1 MAVSGKHQCS
11 LPSYLSFPRKHQ
23 CSLPSYLSFPRKYQC
38 SLPSYLSFPGKH
50 QCSLLTFPFLESTSA
65 LFILSFPFLESTS
78 ALFLPFLSWKAPVLS
93 SFFPWKHQC
102 SLPSFSFLGFFHYS
116 TVASIFSSS
125 FNPSFRSWFL
135 LFCLSFF
142 LWLYFFTAISP
153 VCDYCFP
160 CGLILTPGTYSTAGA
175 LPPALRVVRR
185 LSLSIQSAL
194 VVRPYS
200 STRETNL
207 REKPPGNLKLE

>member
-1 MAVSGKHQCS
+1 MFLESTSA
-11 LPSYLSFPRKHQ
+11 LF
-23 CSLPSYLSFPRKYQC
+23 
-38 SLPSYLSFPGKH
+38 
-50 QCSLLTFPFLESTSA
+50 LLTFPFLESTSA
-65 LFILSFPFLESTS
+65 LFLLTFPFLESTSALFFLTFPFLESTS
-78 ALFLPFLSWKAPVLS
+78 ALFLLFPFLV
-93 SFFPWKHQC
+93 SFIILP
-102 SLPSFSFLGFFHYS
+102 SLPSSLLPSIRLFVPDFFFS
-116 TVASIFSSS
+116 V
-125 FNPSFRSWFL
+125 
-135 LFCLSFF
+135 CLSFF
-142 LWLYFFTAISP
+142 DFFSTAISP

-207 REKPPGNLKLE
+207 REKPPGN